1 ARDLRERDD
10 LADIRLAGKQR
21 DEAFDTHREASV
33 WRRAHCKRLQQVA
46 ELLSRLALAHTH
58 RAKDRGLQLGVVDPE
73 RARTELPAVPD
84 EVVVLAQRASRIVFD
99 AFFGLGERRSEWMV
113 HEGPAT
119 GLLIGLEGLDAEP
132 PEHRVG
138 RLAGEA
144 ALPAEVLPQAAEDA
158 LDGLLVACRKE
169 NRRARSRGER
179 GELLP
184 RQELRDRRA
193 HLAVMLGD
201 QVRES

>member
-1 ARDLRERDD
+1 
-10 LADIRLAGKQR
+10 
-21 DEAFDTHREASV
+21 
-33 WRRAHCKRLQQVA
+33 
-46 ELLSRLALAHTH
+46 
-58 RAKDRGLQLGVVDPE
+58 VDPE

-119 GLLIGLEGLDAEP
+119 GLLIDLEEREVEH
-132 PEHRVG
+132 PEQRLG

-144 ALPAEVLPQAAEDA
+144 ELPAEVRRPAAEAA

-193 HLAVMLGD
+193 HLAVILGD
-201 QVRES
+201 QVRESLCAPRSRDLFEPRELRTRE